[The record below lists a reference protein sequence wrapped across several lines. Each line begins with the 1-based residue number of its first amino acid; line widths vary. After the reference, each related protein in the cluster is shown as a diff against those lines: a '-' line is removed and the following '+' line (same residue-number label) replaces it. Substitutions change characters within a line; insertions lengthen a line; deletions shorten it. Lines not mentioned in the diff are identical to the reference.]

1 MIEFHI
7 KVLNESLEILKNIR
21 NEFNEKYGNIDIS
34 KYEDI
39 KSYDVKSLDALAYRF
54 SKIQSLLGEKV
65 FKEILEKLEYD
76 LTDKSYIDILQY
88 IEKEGIINS
97 IYEWKKLREI
107 RNSLSHDYPEEIESV
122 VNAINQMLDSIEIF
136 EKIVKKVEEKYEYA
150 NQVKFGRN

>member
-7 KVLNESLEILKNIR
+7 
-21 NEFNEKYGNIDIS
+21 
-34 KYEDI
+34 
-39 KSYDVKSLDALAYRF
+39 
-54 SKIQSLLGEKV
+54 KV

-150 NQVKFGRN
+150 NQIKSGRN

>member
-7 KVLNESLEILKNIR
+7 KVLNDSLEILKNIR
-21 NEFNEKYGNIDIS
+21 DEFNEKYGNIDVS

-39 KSYDVKSLDALAYRF
+39 KSYDIKSLDTLAYRF

-107 RNSLSHDYPEEIESV
+107 RNSLSHDYSEEIESV
-122 VNAINQMLDSIEIF
+122 VNAINEMLDSIEIF

-150 NQVKFGRN
+150 NQVKSGRN

>member
-1 MIEFHI
+1 VIEFHI

-21 NEFNEKYGNIDIS
+21 DEFNEKYGNIDIS

>member
-1 MIEFHI
+1 VIEFHI
-7 KVLNESLEILKNIR
+7 KVLNESLRILKDIR
-21 NEFNEKYGNIDIS
+21 DEFNEKYGNIDIS

-39 KSYDVKSLDALAYRF
+39 KSYDIKSLDALAYRF

-76 LTDKSYIDILQY
+76 LTNKSYIDILQY
-88 IEKEGIINS
+88 IEKEGIISS

-122 VNAINQMLDSIEIF
+122 VNAINEMLDSIDIF
-136 EKIVKKVEEKYEYA
+136 EEIVKKVEEKYEYA
-150 NQVKFGRN
+150 NQVKSGGN